1 MKKWLTALF
10 LGLAGVSAWASG
22 LGISAQEVYEKVAGE
37 DPGVLFVDVRDPVEI
52 MFVGFTDLVHANI
65 PFLMVDRSRW
75 NEERGVFQLDQNP
88 DFVAQIRAEL
98 ERRGMDANAEVIT
111 MCRSG
116 SERGKPSAEYL
127 RANGIPECALCGQR
141 LSGQPRQGRI
151 AGRASHSK
159 RLAKQRFALECQADA
174 QQDVPRGS
182 NASAMMRA

>member
-116 SERGKPSAEYL
+116 SERGKPSAEFL
-127 RANGIPECALCGQR
+127 RANGFPNARYVVNGFQGSPVKEGPQAGHRIRNGWQNSGLPWSAR
-141 LSGQPRQGRI
+141 LTP
-151 AGRASHSK
+151 SK
-159 RLAKQRFALECQADA
+159 MYRVDQTPA
-174 QQDVPRGS
+174 Q
-182 NASAMMRA
+182 